1 MLKIGQYNRLK
12 ANRMVDFGA
21 YLDAGDG
28 KEILMPNKYIE
39 DELKPGDEVDVFVYT
54 DSEDR
59 LVATTERPFAMVGE
73 FAYLQVA
80 EVTKVGAFLDWGLQV
95 KQLLVPF
102 SEQRQKMVEGGIYL
116 VYVYLDDTT
125 KRVVAS
131 AKYEKFVGNVWPHY
145 SPGQKAQALLV
156 QHTPIG
162 YKCIVDNLH
171 WGMIYDNEVFQ
182 PLAIEQTI
190 TAYVK
195 NIREDGKIDL
205 RLTDRARAR
214 TADLSDVIMDA
225 LEKAG
230 GRLPLTDKSSP
241 EEIQQS
247 LQCSKRDFKKAVG
260 KLYKERK
267 IALSADGIVK
277 I

>member
-1 MLKIGQYNRLK
+1 MLKIGQYNRLTI
-12 ANRMVDFGA
+12 NRMVDFGA
-21 YLDAGDG
+21 YLDAGDD
-28 KEILMPNKYIE
+28 KEILMPGKYV
-39 DELKPGDEVDVFVYT
+39 DPDLGVGDEVDVFVYT

-59 LVATTERPFAMVGE
+59 LVATTERPFAVVGE

-80 EVTKVGAFLDWGLQV
+80 EVTKVGAFLDWGLQA

-102 SEQRQKMVEGGIYL
+102 SEQRQRMVQGGIYL

-125 KRVVAS
+125 LRVVAS

-145 SPGQKAQALLV
+145 VPGQKVQALVV
-156 QHTPIG
+156 QHAPIG

-171 WGMIYDNEVFQ
+171 WGMVYDNETFQ
-182 PLAIEQTI
+182 PLALEQTI

-195 NIREDGKIDL
+195 NVRQDGKLDL
-205 RLTDRARAR
+205 RLTDRAQAR
-214 TADLSDVIMDA
+214 TADLSGVILAA
-225 LEKAG
+225 LDKAG

-241 EEIQQS
+241 DEIRRA
-247 LQCSKRDFKKAVG
+247 LQCSKRDFKMAVG

>member
-1 MLKIGQYNRLK
+1 MLKIGQYNKLK

-28 KEILMPNKYIE
+28 KEILMPAKYIE
-39 DELKPGDEVDVFVYT
+39 GELRPGEEVDVFVYT

-59 LVATTERPFAMVGE
+59 LVATTEHPFAIVGQ

-80 EVTKVGAFLDWGLQV
+80 EVTKVGAFLDWGLQA

-102 SEQRQKMVEGGIYL
+102 SEQRQRMVDGGIYL
-116 VYVYLDDTT
+116 VYVYLDETT

-131 AKYEKFVGNVWPHY
+131 AKFEKFVGNVWPHY
-145 SPGQKAQALLV
+145 RPGEKVQALLV

-162 YKCIVDNLH
+162 YKCIVDNLY
-171 WGMIYDNEVFQ
+171 WGMIYDNEVYS
-182 PLAIEQTI
+182 PLVIEETI

-195 NIREDGKIDL
+195 NIRQDGKIDL
-205 RLTDRARAR
+205 RVTDRARAR
-214 TADLSDVIMDA
+214 TADLSDVILET
-225 LEKAG
+225 LEKHG
-230 GRLPLTDKSSP
+230 GRLPLTDKSAP
-241 EEIQQS
+241 EEIQRV
-247 LQCSKRDFKKAVG
+247 LQCSKRDFKMAVG

-267 IALSADGIVK
+267 IALRADGIEK

>member
-1 MLKIGQYNRLK
+1 MLKIGQYNKLKVNRL
-12 ANRMVDFGA
+12 VDFGA
-21 YLDAGDG
+21 YLDAGDD
-28 KEILMPNKYIE
+28 KEILMPGKYIE
-39 DELKPGDEVDVFVYT
+39 KELLPGDEVDVFVYT

-59 LVATTERPFAMVGE
+59 LVATTEHPFATVGE

-80 EVTKVGAFLDWGLQV
+80 EVTNVGAFLDWGLQA

-145 SPGQKAQALLV
+145 RHGQKTQALLV

-171 WGMIYDNEVFQ
+171 WGMIYSNEVYQ
-182 PLAIEQTI
+182 PLTLEQTV

-195 NIREDGKIDL
+195 NVREDGKLDL

-214 TADLSDVIMDA
+214 TADLSDVIMEA
-225 LEKAG
+225 LEKGG

-241 EEIQQS
+241 EEIQQA

>member
-1 MLKIGQYNRLK
+1 MLKIGQYNKLK
-12 ANRMVDFGA
+12 VNRMVDFGA
-21 YLDAGDG
+21 YLDAGDD
-28 KEILMPNKYIE
+28 KEILMPGKYIE

-59 LVATTERPFAMVGE
+59 LVATTERPFAIVGE

-80 EVTKVGAFLDWGLQV
+80 EVTKVGAFLDWGLQA

-145 SPGQKAQALLV
+145 RPGQKAQALLV

-171 WGMIYDNEVFQ
+171 WGMIYDNEVYQ

-195 NIREDGKIDL
+195 NIRQDGKIDL
-205 RLTDRARAR
+205 RVTDRARAR
-214 TADLSDVIMDA
+214 TADLSDVIMDT
-225 LEKAG
+225 LEKNG
-230 GRLPLTDKSSP
+230 GRLPLTDKSAP
-241 EEIQQS
+241 EEIQQA

>member
-1 MLKIGQYNRLK
+1 MLKIGQYNKLK
-12 ANRMVDFGA
+12 VNRMVDFGA
-21 YLDAGDG
+21 YLDAGDD
-28 KEILMPNKYIE
+28 KEILMPGKYLD
-39 DELKPGDEVDVFVYT
+39 DEVKPGDEVDVFVYT

-59 LVATTERPFAMVGE
+59 LVATTEKPFAMVGE

-80 EVTKVGAFLDWGLQV
+80 EVTKVGAFLDWGLQA

-102 SEQRQKMVEGGIYL
+102 SEQRQRMVEGGIYL

-145 SPGQKAQALLV
+145 RPNEKVQALLV
-156 QHTPIG
+156 QHAPIG

-171 WGMIYDNEVFQ
+171 WGMIYDNEVYR
-182 PLAIEQTI
+182 PLTLGESI

-195 NIREDGKIDL
+195 NIRQDGKLDL
-205 RLTDRARAR
+205 RVTDRARAR
-214 TADLSDVIMDA
+214 TADLSDVILDA
-225 LEKAG
+225 LNKAG

-241 EEIQQS
+241 EEIQQA

>member
-1 MLKIGQYNRLK
+1 
-12 ANRMVDFGA
+12 MVDFGA
-21 YLDAGDG
+21 YLDAGDD
-28 KEILMPNKYIE
+28 KEILMPGKYI
-39 DELKPGDEVDVFVYT
+39 DAELRPGDEVDVFVYT

-59 LVATTERPFAMVGE
+59 LVATTEKPFATVGE

-80 EVTKVGAFLDWGLQV
+80 EVTKVGAFLDWGLQA

-102 SEQRQKMVEGGIYL
+102 SEQRQRMVEGGIYL

-125 KRVVAS
+125 QRVVAS

-145 SPGQKAQALLV
+145 RPGQKVQALLV

-171 WGMIYDNEVFQ
+171 WGMLYDNEVYQ
-182 PLAIEQTI
+182 PLTLEQTVS
-190 TAYVK
+190 AYIK
-195 NIREDGKIDL
+195 NVREDGKLDL

-214 TADLSDVIMDA
+214 TADLSDVILA
-225 LEKAG
+225 TLKKNG
-230 GRLPLTDKSSP
+230 GRLNLTDKSSP
-241 EEIQQS
+241 EDIQEA

-267 IALSADGIVK
+267 IALSIDGIVLNK
-277 I
+277 